1 MMHSLSL
8 PSNQSLSLPCKIK
21 KMDKFLETH
30 NIPTL
35 NHKEIENM
43 NRSIMSK
50 EIELVIKNLLPK
62 AQEQMVLLVNSI
74 NHLKN

>member
-1 MMHSLSL
+1 
-8 PSNQSLSLPCKIK
+8 
-21 KMDKFLETH
+21 MDKFLETH

-50 EIELVIKNLLPK
+50 EIELVIKNLLPE